1 MSIVMT
7 SESCWDPVGGRV
19 PHSGLGTVLVDP
31 TTRTFGSGDR
41 VPHSGLGIV
50 LVYVDPTTRT
60 FGSGIRRSTE
70 TRDAYMIRKNKSCYI
85 KTDPLAGRA
94 TTSGIVTAERKNAT
108 ESLLIWTM

>member
-19 PHSGLGTVLVDP
+19 PHSGLGGTLLVC
-31 TTRTFGSGDR
+31 
-41 VPHSGLGIV
+41 
-50 LVYVDPTTRT
+50 VDPTTRT